1 MPHTATQRQ
10 LAETRGPVER
20 SSFELG
26 QARNVLLVQFPHFDG
41 PKSCR
46 NGYSAGNVM
55 KSSRNKL
62 SSRQLIKNGPQQ
74 QNHLDG
80 LSFGQLGRH
89 FGCILLK
96 IGHSRD
102 INLDGG
108 GPILKIRT
116 MRSDRE
122 PVTRVVDL
130 PATRLR

>member
-46 NGYSAGNVM
+46 NGFSAGNVM

-62 SSRQLIKNGPQQ
+62 LSRQLIKNGQQQ

-80 LSFGQLGRH
+80 LSFGQIGRH

-102 INLDGG
+102 GYS
-108 GPILKIRT
+108 P
-116 MRSDRE
+116 RE
-122 PVTRVVDL
+122 VL
-130 PATRLR
+130 